1 MEQLLVGLLL
11 WISQHSSF
19 EYSADMGLPNVE
31 QVTQLQLAELYVGKG
46 NQARGFLSK
55 DDQKEVYKNLASSLE
70 AVYAADINTIYIGK
84 KIDPQS
90 PYGRSVV
97 VHELI
102 HFLQKVHKHETK
114 VACTNALEKDAYQIQ
129 AKYMKQNQLTPEFNG
144 FTVFVRSMCDAGY

>member
-1 MEQLLVGLLL
+1 MESLLVVLLL
-11 WISQHSSF
+11 WISQNSNF
-19 EYSADMGLPNVE
+19 DYQPDMGLPNVE
-31 QVTQLQLAELYVGKG
+31 QVTQFQLAELYVGKG
-46 NQARGFLSK
+46 DKARGLLSK
-55 DDQKEVYKNLASSLE
+55 GDQDKVYKNLAASLK

-129 AKYMKQNQLTPEFNG
+129 AKYMKQHQLTPEFNN
-144 FTVFVRSMCDAGY
+144 FTVLVRSMCEGDF